1 MKKLFLSFAV
11 IAGLSMISCGNKAE
25 NANEAEAT
33 DSVACEEV
41 AAVEAAEVVDTLTND
56 TTVVVE
62 AAEAAA
68 PVAE

>member
-11 IAGLSMISCGNKAE
+11 IAGLSMISCVNKAE

-33 DSVACEEV
+33 DSVAVEEV
-41 AAVEAAEVVDTLTND
+41 AAVEAAEVVDTLAND

>member
-11 IAGLSMISCGNKAE
+11 IAGLSMISCGYKAE

-33 DSVACEEV
+33 DSVAVEEV

>member
-11 IAGLSMISCGNKAE
+11 IAGLSMISCVNKAE
-25 NANEAEAT
+25 NANECEAT
-33 DSVACEEV
+33 DSVAVEEV

-62 AAEAAA
+62 AAEAAT

>member
-11 IAGLSMISCGNKAE
+11 IAGLSMISCDNKAE

-33 DSVACEEV
+33 DSVAVEEV
-41 AAVEAAEVVDTLTND
+41 AACEAAEVVDTLTND

>member
-11 IAGLSMISCGNKAE
+11 IAGLSMISCDNKAE

-33 DSVACEEV
+33 DCVAVEEV